1 MKLKNDPYFPIVAVA
16 MIAALILSLV
26 SPAPQIPENQANSPT
41 PVNTLTASS
50 AALTPAE

>member
-1 MKLKNDPYFPIVAVA
+1 MNLKNDPYFPVVALA

-26 SPAPQIPENQANSPT
+26 SPTPPATENPARSPAPA
-41 PVNTLTASS
+41 NTLTASS

>member
-1 MKLKNDPYFPIVAVA
+1 MKLKNDPYFPIVAIA

-26 SPAPQIPENQANSPT
+26 SPAPQVPENLANSPT
-41 PVNTLTASS
+41 PANTLTASS